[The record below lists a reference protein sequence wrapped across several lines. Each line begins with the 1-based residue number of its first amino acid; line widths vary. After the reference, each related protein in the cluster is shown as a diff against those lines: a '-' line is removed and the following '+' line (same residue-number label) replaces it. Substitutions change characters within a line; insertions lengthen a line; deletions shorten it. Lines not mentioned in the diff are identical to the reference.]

1 MVSRCPRSTPAVSVV
16 STVPSTTTSTFSTGP
31 AMVIVRISSPP
42 PSMKPA
48 PKVAPSAVTDQ
59 STTFWLA
66 QVVGVSRWL
75 WVTQRIG
82 ASKA

>member
-1 MVSRCPRSTPAVSVV
+1 
-16 STVPSTTTSTFSTGP
+16 
-31 AMVIVRISSPP
+31 
-42 PSMKPA
+42 MKPA

-75 WVTQRIG
+75 WVIQRIG